1 MWCFHAE
8 KAYPKKSSFPSPL
21 CLSKLPPFKMLS
33 KENVYLLWQRTT
45 YQPRNPQSA
54 TFHSW
59 DQYSSGVEEGT
70 LKSCI
75 FSRKAATPQQK
86 QVERIR
92 DEKTEMEGAAMRRM
106 LRQGAG
112 MAAFAGNETH
122 KATRGEQVEQSLKQ
136 YFWRVVNGIT
146 ETGPYWTI
154 MWVMQRVSN
163 SHVQKNQQKNSS
175 LCIKIP
181 TWNHQAAVKDLKC
194 QCSAFTSPA

>member
-8 KAYPKKSSFPSPL
+8 EAYPKKSSFPSPL

-54 TFHSW
+54 IFHSW
-59 DQYSSGVEEGT
+59 DQYSRGVEEGT

-86 QVERIR
+86 QVEWIR
-92 DEKTEMEGAAMRRM
+92 DEKTETEGAAIRRLLRVLVWQRLLGTKLTRPHGESKLNKAWNNISDGLLMELRRQDHIEPSCGSCSEYPTLM
-106 LRQGAG
+106 LKK
-112 MAAFAGNETH
+112 TT
-122 KATRGEQVEQSLKQ
+122 KKQ
-136 YFWRVVNGIT
+136 L
-146 ETGPYWTI
+146 I
-154 MWVMQRVSN
+154 M
-163 SHVQKNQQKNSS
+163 HE
-175 LCIKIP
+175 IP